1 LRTQL
6 TSIWAAFSLLRT
18 NKVDLLSDQGQ
29 RLLEI
34 GTHSVQEL
42 IHLIDRVERG
52 TDLSNTVFDVCS
64 SSPDLEFE
72 LRRALLQGDLQLHY
86 QPILKLSTGEVKGF
100 EALARWLHPTRG
112 WIPPSQFIPA
122 AECSDLILTLG
133 QWVLRNACQ
142 QMQIWRDR
150 FPSMASFS
158 VSVNLAP
165 KQLEQ
170 TRLVDQVHSIL
181 QSTGFPP
188 EQLHL
193 EVTESDAVKNY
204 SFARSQLL
212 QLQALGIK
220 ISLDDF
226 GTGYSSL
233 SCLNDLPIDILKIDR
248 SFIQQNRWEMVQ
260 IILMLAHRLGLL
272 AIAEGVETVEQYRQ
286 LQVLGCDYGQGYFF
300 SRPLSP
306 DSMTDWITSARI
318 ADRCLV

>member
-1 LRTQL
+1 
-6 TSIWAAFSLLRT
+6 
-18 NKVDLLSDQGQ
+18 
-29 RLLEI
+29 
-34 GTHSVQEL
+34 
-42 IHLIDRVERG
+42 
-52 TDLSNTVFDVCS
+52 
-64 SSPDLEFE
+64 
-72 LRRALLQGDLQLHY
+72 
-86 QPILKLSTGEVKGF
+86 
-100 EALARWLHPTRG
+100 
-112 WIPPSQFIPA
+112 
-122 AECSDLILTLG
+122 
-133 QWVLRNACQ
+133 
-142 QMQIWRDR
+142 
-150 FPSMASFS
+150 MASFS

-306 DSMTDWITSARI
+306 DSMTDWLTSARVV
-318 ADRCLV
+318 DRCLV